1 MPCPLLARSF
11 LQPYSVSEMAQP
23 GVKVALSTQG
33 EAELCNDPLGP
44 STVRNKPG
52 YITHVV
58 SLNRIASYHP
68 GLSTD

>member
-1 MPCPLLARSF
+1 MPLPIFARSF
-11 LQPYSVSEMAQP
+11 SQSYSVSGMAQP